1 MAKRRRAGKRNNRRS
16 RIPVIAAM
24 AIILIC
30 VAVGLILFFNT
41 PARKLARALNT
52 GERELADGD
61 YIRAMDA
68 YRDALSLDEKN
79 ETAYRGLV
87 EACGAFGDAQG
98 VFDAY
103 TQAVMYL
110 SPEDAGQL
118 RETALGRLGAIGE
131 AFFAGGDYDNT
142 RSVAALIR
150 QIDEA
155 AAVALLDRVIEVT
168 APAVGSTVAFGNLN
182 GTQLE
187 WQVLDRQGSRVLLYC
202 TRVVETRPF
211 TETVVGVSWAYCTLR
226 TYLNR
231 DWIARAFTPEEQGRI
246 AEVAVENPANPT
258 DSQTVNRNATE
269 DRVFP
274 LSMPELQTFFPND
287 SDRALGEGYWTRTSA
302 YRSDTGAM
310 TVTDAGAFAAQDVR
324 DGASGIRPALWMILE

>member
-1 MAKRRRAGKRNNRRS
+1 M
-16 RIPVIAAM
+16 V
-24 AIILIC
+24 IILIC

-41 PARKLARALNT
+41 PARKLARALNA
-52 GERELADGD
+52 GERELSEGD

-68 YRDALSLDEKN
+68 YRDALALDEKN

-98 VFDAY
+98 VYDAY
-103 TQAVMYL
+103 AQAVMYL
-110 SPEDAGQL
+110 PAERAEGV
-118 RETALGRLGAIGE
+118 RAAALAHLNVIGD

-142 RSVAALIR
+142 RTVAALIR
-150 QIDEA
+150 EIDEA
-155 AAVALLDRVIEVT
+155 GAAALLDRVIEVT

-211 TETVVGVSWAYCTLR
+211 TETVVGVSWAYSTLR

-231 DWIARAFTPEEQGRI
+231 DWIAQAFTPEEQGRI
-246 AEVAVENPANPT
+246 AEVPVENPANPT

-274 LSMPELQTFFPND
+274 LSMQELHAHFPND

-310 TVTDAGAFAAQDVR
+310 IVTDAGAFEAQDVR
-324 DGASGIRPALWMILE
+324 DGVFGIRPALWMILE